1 MTSLHWIGFAQQ
13 PGKGTPGS
21 SLITHWRRKNMFKFD
36 RVAGLSPGTA
46 GSARDPHISPRWL
59 ARCPAEWEQCHQ
71 QYTNCVKNKV
81 TKKGDNNVTK
91 RGDNKVTK
99 KGDNTRNCHLQ
110 SDSANATGTSRH
122 RPGAAWSAE
131 PTRGLTACSSISA
144 LKRIYVV
151 TIKDLVETEVPCLKD

>member
-21 SLITHWRRKNMFKFD
+21 SLITHWRRKNMFKFH

-46 GSARDPHISPRWL
+46 GSGRGPHISPRWL

-81 TKKGDNNVTK
+81 TKKGDNN
-91 RGDNKVTK
+91 VTK

>member
-46 GSARDPHISPRWL
+46 GSARGPHISPRWL
-59 ARCPAEWEQCHQ
+59 ARCPAEWEQCHPKCKN
-71 QYTNCVKNKV
+71 YVKIKV
-81 TKKGDNNVTK
+81 TKKGDNN
-91 RGDNKVTK
+91 VTK

-110 SDSANATGTSRH
+110 SDSANATSTSRH

-144 LKRIYVV
+144 LTRIM
-151 TIKDLVETEVPCLKD
+151 